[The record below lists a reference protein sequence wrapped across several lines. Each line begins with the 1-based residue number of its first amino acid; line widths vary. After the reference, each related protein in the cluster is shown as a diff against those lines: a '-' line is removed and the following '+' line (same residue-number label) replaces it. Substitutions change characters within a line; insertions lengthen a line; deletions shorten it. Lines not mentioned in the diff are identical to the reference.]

1 MAVAIFATQNMGL
14 VEVKFINLT
23 SIPVP
28 LGLALVSSAGLGAVA
43 MTLWQ
48 SQTSTRKIVS
58 NRPKPSGKSTKQ
70 GQQDSFRDSA
80 RKSAYDPDYDD
91 ADDFDDPIE
100 DDWV

>member
-1 MAVAIFATQNMGL
+1 MGVAIFATQNMSL
-14 VEVKFINLT
+14 VEVRFINLS

-48 SQTSTRKIVS
+48 SQTSSKTPVS
-58 NRPKPSGKSTKQ
+58 HRAKPSGKSATQAQK
-70 GQQDSFRDSA
+70 DSFR
-80 RKSAYDPDYDD
+80 AYDPDYDE

>member
-1 MAVAIFATQNMGL
+1 MGVAIFATQNMGL

-48 SQTSTRKIVS
+48 SIVS

-70 GQQDSFRDSA
+70 RQQDSFRDSA